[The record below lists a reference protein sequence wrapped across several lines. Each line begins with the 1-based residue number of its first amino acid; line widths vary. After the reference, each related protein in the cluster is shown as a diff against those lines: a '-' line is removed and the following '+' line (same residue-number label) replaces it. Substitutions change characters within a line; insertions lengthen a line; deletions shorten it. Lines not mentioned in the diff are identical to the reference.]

1 MNTLHTIAA
10 FVLGFTLAGSAT
22 AQVFYPATNA
32 PHQECWVEEVPA
44 YAPQQSRSNT
54 GALIGGV
61 AGGIIGNQVGG
72 GQGRNAATLAG
83 AILGAI
89 TGERLDNPQQ
99 QQPQYA
105 TQRVQRC
112 RTVY

>member
-1 MNTLHTIAA
+1 MNTLQTIAA
-10 FVLGFTLAGSAT
+10 LIIGATLAGSAT
-22 AQVFYPATNA
+22 AQGYQR
-32 PHQECWVEEVPA
+32 QECWVEDVPVNT
-44 YAPQQSRSNT
+44 APQGRSNT
-54 GALIGGV
+54 GFVIGSV

-72 GQGRNAATLAG
+72 GRGRDAATLAG
-83 AILGAI
+83 AVLGAI